1 MIDVKGRRCEVVHC
15 TKIAGYGVQGRQP
28 SACLLHRESGM
39 VDMKQHRPR
48 LGSGKPGSINVN
60 LGSGGAAAAA
70 AESSASSFAKWGRRS
85 RKNLYGVPGGGSNGV
100 LIAPS
105 SQSAVATAGGIDSA
119 SSLDLMRFTRHA
131 NNPSGSQQ
139 WYSDAGYSSGVSS
152 QSGGQALRSW
162 VMGGTP
168 QPLGG
173 GGSSGPGVPTVGM
186 WAFNQPSPGTA
197 SSSRGAQTSAG
208 EGGGGGM
215 QHPSSHWTPSQE
227 TGGSQSNDGSHY
239 PSPHESGTSN
249 GMVGR
254 ASSSLGSAE
263 AGGGRFSGGGSSYG
277 NDGGGGGS
285 ERDGGGAWRSGA
297 PGASGFNEG
306 FHQQFS
312 GSGQGVDQNGYAI
325 VPSLSGGRG
334 GSGGGGGGG
343 ADAIN
348 GGPSSAKADH
358 GPNSEVG
365 IVDVETE
372 DIWLRDLMQGT
383 MTRDSQQ
390 NGGGGAA
397 DMPHSSSAA
406 TAGFQRST
414 ASHTASGSQHY
425 PRHLGPASSA
435 GTGDHA
441 PSSRSGTP
449 SSSSTSAAAALAED
463 RRFYQVQQHRQQQ
476 HSQQRQQSSHSG
488 SGGGGGS
495 GSGDQA
501 SRPAQHYDPVRDPV
515 LAVPSGG
522 RFKEAMNANARAKGM
537 PVHMTMG
544 RSPSTA
550 SNGAS
555 PPHDS
560 GSPTDAMPPRHVGG
574 SKHDGVGGGA
584 SVAAGGGGGNPGMGS
599 NGFMSRSSARG
610 AGPPNHLF
618 TSLSAMAGH
627 DGGGYGMGL
636 NSDMQLMSAS
646 RVNSP
651 SWGGV

>member
-85 RKNLYGVPGGGSNGV
+85 RKNLYGVPGGSNGV
-100 LIAPS
+100 ILTPS
-105 SQSAVATAGGIDSA
+105 SQSAAAVAAAGGMDSA
-119 SSLDLMRFTRHA
+119 SGLDLMRLARHA

-139 WYSDAGYSSGVSS
+139 WHSDAGYSSGVSS

-162 VMGGTP
+162 VMGGNP
-168 QPLGG
+168 QPFGG
-173 GGSSGPGVPTVGM
+173 GGGSGPGVPTVGM
-186 WAFNQPSPGTA
+186 WAFNHPSSGTA
-197 SSSRGAQTSAG
+197 PSSRGAQNSAG
-208 EGGGGGM
+208 EGSGGGM
-215 QHPSSHWTPSQE
+215 QHPSSHWAPSQE
-227 TGGSQSNDGSHY
+227 NVGSQGNEGSHY
-239 PSPHESGTSN
+239 PGPHESGASN
-249 GMVGR
+249 GTVGR
-254 ASSSLGSAE
+254 GSSSLSAE
-263 AGGGRFSGGGSSYG
+263 TGGGRFSGGGGSYG
-277 NDGGGGGS
+277 NDGGGGGGS
-285 ERDGGGAWRSGA
+285 GERDGGGAWRSGA

-325 VPSLSGGRG
+325 VPSLSGGR
-334 GSGGGGGGG
+334 SAGGGGGG
-343 ADAIN
+343 DAVS
-348 GGPSSAKADH
+348 GGPSSSKSEH

-383 MTRDSQQ
+383 MTRESQQ

-397 DMPHSSSAA
+397 DMPHSSVA
-406 TAGFQRST
+406 AGFQRSA

-425 PRHLGPASSA
+425 PRHLGPGSSA

-449 SSSSTSAAAALAED
+449 SSSSTAAAAALAED
-463 RRFYQVQQHRQQQ
+463 RRFYQGQQQQHRQQQ

-488 SGGGGGS
+488 SGSGGGS
-495 GSGDQA
+495 GSSDQV
-501 SRPAQHYDPVRDPV
+501 SRPAQHYDAVRDPV
-515 LAVPSGG
+515 LSVTSGG
-522 RFKEAMNANARAKGM
+522 RFKEAMNANARAKGL
-537 PVHMTMG
+537 PVNMTMG

-584 SVAAGGGGGNPGMGS
+584 SVAAGGGGGNPGVGS

-636 NSDMQLMSAS
+636 NSDMQLMAAS
-646 RVNSP
+646 RVTSP